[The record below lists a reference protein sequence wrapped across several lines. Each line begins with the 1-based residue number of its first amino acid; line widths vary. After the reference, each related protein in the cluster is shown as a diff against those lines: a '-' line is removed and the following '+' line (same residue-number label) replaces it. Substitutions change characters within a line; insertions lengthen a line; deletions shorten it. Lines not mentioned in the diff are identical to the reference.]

1 MKITVKSVRDNDSID
16 MHCLYCN
23 SYVYFDNGWLLLPDS
38 NQALHAECL
47 QQSGDIQDD
56 QIELIFR
63 DSDIE

>member
-1 MKITVKSVRDNDSID
+1 
-16 MHCLYCN
+16 MHCLYCGG
-23 SYVYFDNGWLLLPDS
+23 YVYFDNGWLLLPDS